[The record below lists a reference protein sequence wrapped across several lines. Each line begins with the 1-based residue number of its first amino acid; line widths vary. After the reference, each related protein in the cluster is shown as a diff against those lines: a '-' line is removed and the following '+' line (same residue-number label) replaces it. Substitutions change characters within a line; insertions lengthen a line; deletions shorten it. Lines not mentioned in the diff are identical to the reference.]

1 MQDPNKPSLS
11 GSSSGT
17 DGRGSGTATADYSRD
32 DSFDTRQKAA
42 DFKDQTNDETSD
54 LKDQTREKA
63 SDLKD
68 AVSDKA
74 SEYGSKLAGT
84 ADSGIDKAADGL
96 EKAAV
101 QLRSR
106 SEDGGVQGQVGT
118 RVADGLDKTSQYLRD
133 HEAQEIWS
141 DVEQFVKDHPLQ
153 AAAGAAVAGYVV
165 AKLMK

>member
-1 MQDPNKPSLS
+1 MQDPKSPASNPNS
-11 GSSSGT
+11 GNENRAG
-17 DGRGSGTATADYSRD
+17 GAATADFSR
-32 DSFDTRQKAA
+32 AA
-42 DFKDQTNDETSD
+42 ATGMQENSSEFKDETTGKMSEWKDEAS
-54 LKDQTREKA
+54 EKA
-63 SDLKD
+63 SEFKE
-68 AVSDKA
+68 AATGKA
-74 SEYGSKLAGT
+74 AEYGSKLTET
-84 ADSGIDKAADGL
+84 ADSGIDKAAEGL

-101 QLRSR
+101 QLRSH

>member
-1 MQDPNKPSLS
+1 MQDPNTPSNS
-11 GSSSGT
+11 KFGDETG
-17 DGRGSGTATADYSRD
+17 GAGPATADRSQDR
-32 DSFDTRQKAA
+32 A
-42 DFKDQTNDETSD
+42 DGMQENAPEAIDEATGKMSEWKDEAS
-54 LKDQTREKA
+54 EKA
-63 SDLKD
+63 SDLK
-68 AVSDKA
+68 AAAAGKA
-74 SEYGSKLAGT
+74 SEYGSKLTET
-84 ADSGIDKAADGL
+84 ADTGIDKAAEGL

-101 QLRSR
+101 QLRSH

-153 AAAGAAVAGYVV
+153 AAAGAALAGYVV